1 MSAREAKNGF
11 VRNENC
17 FVEKPTTKQFGQKC
31 EYFQGAENR
40 KISEPESSR
49 FRTKTALERALEL
62 ALGVV
67 WCADPAQRFKR
78 DERPCANVVAGQ
90 AFSPAGENRYPPPRM
105 VRMTAGLVGSGSIL
119 RRMRMILRST
129 ARSKA
134 SASRAFASSNSR
146 SRESTRF

>member
-1 MSAREAKNGF
+1 MVSCAMRIVSSRSRRRNNSGRNVNIFKARKIGRF
-11 VRNENC
+11 L
-17 FVEKPTTKQFGQKC
+17 
-31 EYFQGAENR
+31 NR
-40 KISEPESSR
+40 KVPDSAP
-49 FRTKTALERALEL
+49 KTALERALEIDLEL

-67 WCADPAQRFKR
+67 WCADPARRFKR

-129 ARSKA
+129 ARS
-134 SASRAFASSNSR
+134 
-146 SRESTRF
+146 